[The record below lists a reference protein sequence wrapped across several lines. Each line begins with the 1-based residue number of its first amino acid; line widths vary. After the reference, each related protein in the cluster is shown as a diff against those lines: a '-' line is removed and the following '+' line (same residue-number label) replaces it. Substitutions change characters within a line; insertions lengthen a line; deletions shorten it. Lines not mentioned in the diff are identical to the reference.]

1 MSTYNINNLRFSS
14 SSVDDF
20 FGRPSRPSGLK
31 TASSLIRIAS
41 VSQLA
46 GFNITAEDRLIR
58 VSQQDMWKLGHD
70 DDGYYI
76 ERLVD
81 DSNGPITGT

>member
-1 MSTYNINNLRFSS
+1 MTAYNINNLRFSS

-20 FGRPSRPSGLK
+20 FSRPKGLK
-31 TASSLIRIAS
+31 TASSQVRIAS

-46 GFNITAEDRLIR
+46 GFNIVAKDQLIR
-58 VSQQDMWKLGHD
+58 ISQQDMWKLGQD
-70 DDGYYI
+70 DEGYYI

>member
-1 MSTYNINNLRFSS
+1 MTVYNIDDLRFSS

-20 FGRPSRPSGLK
+20 FSRPNGLK
-31 TASSLIRIAS
+31 TASNLVRIAS

-46 GFNITAEDRLIR
+46 GFNITAEDQLIR
-58 VSQQDMWKLGHD
+58 ISQQDMWKLGHD